1 MLKAII
7 FFKDGGTAIQKFNTI
22 REYVKYIDDNRE
34 TIRYA
39 KTDNLRPR
47 LKDKGRKTDEPSA
60 T

>member
-7 FFKDGGTAIQKFNTI
+7 FFKDGTTVVHNFSSI

-47 LKDKGRKTDEPSA
+47 LKDKGNVV
-60 T
+60 